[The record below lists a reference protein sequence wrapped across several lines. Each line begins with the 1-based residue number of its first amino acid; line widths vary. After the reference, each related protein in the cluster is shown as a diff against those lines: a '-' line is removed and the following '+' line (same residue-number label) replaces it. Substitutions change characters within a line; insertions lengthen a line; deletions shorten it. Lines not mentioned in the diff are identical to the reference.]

1 MPAPWRKSPRALRS
15 FARASVAACLAL
27 SGCHAAGP
35 YGFSRTYSPLSEE
48 KSAAR
53 GAKEY
58 DPVMIER
65 EPASWKGQPV
75 SIFGVVKQ
83 RGQAPG
89 GMAYLTLSVRTLATR
104 NLCDQM
110 DEDTCRVTVTD
121 HEFAVIHASVKL
133 RSADD
138 IGKESLAPGSL
149 VRVIGKLTDDVDKTD
164 GMQVMQATYYRHWP
178 RNYFVTMADRD
189 HMRL

>member
-1 MPAPWRKSPRALRS
+1 MSAAPWRNSHRRAPAF
-15 FARASVAACLAL
+15 FATLLGPLALAACH
-27 SGCHAAGP
+27 SAGP
-35 YGFSRTYSPLSEE
+35 YGYSRVYSPLSEE
-48 KSAAR
+48 EDAAR

-65 EPASWKGQPV
+65 DPGTWKGQTL
-75 SIFGVVKQ
+75 SIFGIVKQ

-110 DEDTCRVTVTD
+110 DEDTCRVTVSD
-121 HEFAVIHASVKL
+121 HEFAVIHANVKL

-138 IGKESLAPGSL
+138 LGKESLAPGSL
-149 VRVIGKLTDDVDKTD
+149 VRVIGKLTDTVDKTD
-164 GMQVMQATYYRHWP
+164 GMQVLNANYYRHWP

-189 HMRL
+189 NMRL